1 MNFKPWLFF
10 FFLFVQFVPKTH
22 YFFSVS
28 KDKTLKYW
36 DADKFEHIT
45 TLQVKFSFMTIYTI
59 VAQYSSACLER
70 STERRSRLRKRKFCD
85 VQGIL
90 IFES

>member
-1 MNFKPWLFF
+1 MDFVFF
-10 FFLFVQFVPKTH
+10 SQFVPKTH

-45 TLQVKFSFMTIYTI
+45 TLQVKFCSVIIYYCH
-59 VAQYSSACLER
+59 VFYRVMFAM
-70 STERRSRLRKRKFCD
+70 
-85 VQGIL
+85 L
-90 IFES
+90 IRP

>member
-1 MNFKPWLFF
+1 MQLRKLEQFIYRVCLSIFQ
-10 FFLFVQFVPKTH
+10 QFVPKTH

-45 TLQVKFSFMTIYTI
+45 TLQVMTVI
-59 VAQYSSACLER
+59 SGDPLFFDWF
-70 STERRSRLRKRKFCD
+70 RKL
-85 VQGIL
+85 VL
-90 IFES
+90 PS